1 MRLTF
6 VRSLVTELISVFL
19 EQHSKL
25 SGKNLK
31 SCPEVVTFKLQD
43 SRVGIISFM
52 NNDGDI
58 PRLRIDDLDD
68 EEKFRM
74 KKKAAGALLKVS
86 IYLSSCRPDKIGIFS
101 PAERV

>member
-86 IYLSSCRPDKIGIFS
+86 FCLHVAQIKLGFFPGREG
-101 PAERV
+101 